1 MKFNYGSI
9 WKMSYPLL
17 FSLLIQQLIGITD
30 VIYLGR
36 VSEVALA
43 GSALGSTYFF
53 TVFIIAF
60 GFSIGAQIIMA
71 RRNGEKRYSRIG
83 EVLYQGCSFLF
94 VLAFVCIFLS
104 KWLTPRFLQLIISN
118 PEVYEA
124 AYQYIDWRMWGLV
137 CASLIIMM
145 RSFLVAITTTYIL
158 TFISLVMVLAN
169 IILNYIFIF
178 GKFGFPAMGIAGAA
192 FASNLSEIITVVACV
207 VYFALKI
214 DLQKYGLLKFVYAKW
229 SLLKSILQV
238 SFWTMVQQFVSVF
251 SWFLFFVAIE
261 HLGEKELAVSNI
273 LRSVSSF
280 PYVIINSFGA
290 VASSLTAN
298 LIGQRRSKAVMPVC
312 YRIMNLCA
320 LLVMP
325 VMIAMALFTYPILR
339 VYTDNN
345 ELIALSVAPYWVMLV
360 SFIVSAPAWIL
371 FCTASGT
378 GNTRVAFFME
388 LVSLMFYSMHIV
400 LIILIF
406 KLSLAW
412 CWTADAVYNIVILV
426 ISALYLY
433 SGKWRGK
440 KV

>member
-17 FSLLIQQLIGITD
+17 ISLLIQQLVGITD

-118 PEVYEA
+118 PEVYES

-158 TFISLVMVLAN
+158 TFISFV
-169 IILNYIFIF
+169 I
-178 GKFGFPAMGIAGAA
+178 PAMGIGGAA

-207 VYFALKI
+207 AYFTLKV
-214 DLQKYGLLKFVYAKW
+214 DLKKYGLLKFVYAKW
-229 SLLKSILQV
+229 TLLKSILQV
-238 SFWTMVQQFVSVF
+238 SFWTMVQQFISVF

-312 YRIMNLCA
+312 YRIINLCA

-360 SFIVSAPAWIL
+360 SFIVSTPAWIL

-412 CWTADAVYNIVILV
+412 CWTADAVYNIVIFVL
-426 ISALYLY
+426 SFLYLY

-440 KV
+440 KI

>member
-83 EVLYQGCSFLF
+83 EVLYQGCAFLF
-94 VLAFVCIFLS
+94 VLAFVCIALS
-104 KWLTPRFLQLIISN
+104 KWLTPRFLQLIISS

-158 TFISLVMVLAN
+158 TYISLVMVLAN
-169 IILNYIFIF
+169 VILNYLFIF

-192 FASNLSEIITVVACV
+192 FASNLSEIVTLAACV
-207 VYFALKI
+207 AYFALKV
-214 DLQKYGLLKFVYAKW
+214 DLKKYGLLKFVYAKW

-238 SFWTMVQQFVSVF
+238 SLWTMEFVSVF

-280 PYVIINSFGA
+280 PYVIINAFGA
-290 VASSLTAN
+290 VASSITGN
-298 LIGQRRSKAVMPVC
+298 LIGQRHSKAVIPVC
-312 YRIMNLCA
+312 YRIMNLCS
-320 LLVMP
+320 LLVIP
-325 VMIAMALFTYPILR
+325 TLIVMAIFTFPILR

-345 ELIALSVAPYWVMLV
+345 ELVALSVAPYRVMLI
-360 SFIVSAPAWIL
+360 SFVVSAPAWIL

-388 LVSLMFYSMHIV
+388 LISLVFYSMHIV
-400 LIILIF
+400 LLVLIY

-412 CWTADAVYNIVILV
+412 CWTADAVYNIVIFIL
-426 ISALYLY
+426 SALYLY

>member
-9 WKMSYPLL
+9 WQMSYPLL
-17 FSLLIQQLIGITD
+17 ISLLMQQLIGVTD

-71 RRNGEKRYSRIG
+71 RRNGEKHYSRIG

-94 VLAFVCIFLS
+94 VLAFVCIALS
-104 KWLTPRFLQLIISN
+104 KWLTPRFLQLIISG
-118 PEVYEA
+118 PEVYES

-169 IILNYIFIF
+169 VILNYIFIF

-192 FASNLSEIITVVACV
+192 FASNLSEMITVVACV
-207 VYFALKI
+207 AYFALKV
-214 DLQKYGLLKFVYAKW
+214 DLKKYGLLKFVYAKW

-290 VASSLTAN
+290 VASSLTGN
-298 LIGQRRSKAVMPVC
+298 LIGQRHSRAVMPAC
-312 YRIMNLCA
+312 YRIINLCT
-320 LLVMP
+320 LLIVPTLIVMA
-325 VMIAMALFTYPILR
+325 ILTFPILR
-339 VYTDNN
+339 VYTDNS
-345 ELIALSVAPYWVMLV
+345 ELITLAVAPYRVMLI

-378 GNTRVAFFME
+378 GNTRVAFFVE
-388 LVSLMFYSMHIV
+388 LISLVFYSAHIV
-400 LIILIF
+400 LVVLIY

-412 CWTADAVYNIVILV
+412 CWTADAVYNIIIMILA
-426 ISALYLY
+426 ALYLY
-433 SGKWRGK
+433 SDKWRGK